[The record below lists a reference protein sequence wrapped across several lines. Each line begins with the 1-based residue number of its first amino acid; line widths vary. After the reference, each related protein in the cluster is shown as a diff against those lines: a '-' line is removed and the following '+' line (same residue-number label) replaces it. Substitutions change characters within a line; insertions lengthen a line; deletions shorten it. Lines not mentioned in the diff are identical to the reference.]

1 MRLTT
6 ALAVIVLLG
15 GCGGEKPAPPAA
27 APAPSPAAASA
38 GDVNADSPAVEP
50 VMPVDY
56 SQPAAWLCRPDAE
69 DACEQNA
76 TATAI
81 SADGKLTKDRFVLDA
96 KAPIDCFYVYPTVSL
111 DAMPNSD
118 IKPGAEETEV
128 VRQQLARFGSV
139 CRLYVPMYRQ
149 VTLAALRQMLRGEQ
163 PATNREM
170 AYADVKAAWEH
181 YLAYDNAGRGVV
193 LIGHSQGAGLLTRL
207 IASEIDG
214 KPAQEKLVSAL
225 LLGTNLAV
233 GNPHDAGGSFKNIR
247 LCASAEDVGCAIAY
261 VSFRAEAPPPADSLF
276 GKVDEQGMRAACVN
290 PAELDGSGGALKA
303 MLPAAKVIDSMAAPG
318 PWTTSNDQIE
328 TPFVMLPGMLSAKCV
343 SQGGLSYLAVTITA
357 DPADQRT
364 DAIVGDVIVDAEVQ
378 PAWGLHLIDMN
389 LAMGNLVDIAGRQS
403 AAWRRVHVPKLAP
416 PSPPAPKPN

>member
-6 ALAVIVLLG
+6 VLAAIALLG
-15 GCGGEKPAPPAA
+15 GCGGEKPAPQA
-27 APAPSPAAASA
+27 APAPAPAATA
-38 GDVNADSPAVEP
+38 DVNVDTPAVDP
-50 VMPVDY
+50 VAPVDY
-56 SQPAAWLCRPDAE
+56 SQPASWLCRPDVE
-69 DACEQNA
+69 DACEQTA

-81 SADGKLTKDRFVLDA
+81 SADGKLTKDRFVPDA

-111 DAMPNSD
+111 DALPNSD
-118 IKPGAEETEV
+118 TRPGPEEMEV

-139 CRLYVPMYRQ
+139 CRLYAPMYRQ

-225 LLGTNLAV
+225 LPGTNLSV
-233 GNPHDAGGSFKNIR
+233 GNPHDAGGSFKKIG
-247 LCASAEDVGCAIAY
+247 LCGSAEDVGCAIAY
-261 VSFRAEAPPPADSLF
+261 VSFRADAPPAADSLF
-276 GKVDEQGMRAACVN
+276 GKVDEQGMHAACVN

-303 MLPAAKVIDSMAAPG
+303 ILPAGKVIDSMAPPG
-318 PWTTSNDQIE
+318 PWTTTNDPIE
-328 TPFVMLPGMLSAKCV
+328 TPFAMLPGMLSARCV
-343 SQGGLSYLAVTITA
+343 SQGGLSYLAVTVIA
-357 DPADQRT
+357 DPADPRT
-364 DAIVGDVIVDAEVQ
+364 DSIVGDVIVDGEVQ

-389 LAMGNLVDIAGRQS
+389 LAMGNLVDIVGRQS
-403 AAWRRVHVPKLAP
+403 AAWRRLHSPAP
-416 PSPPAPKPN
+416 VATAPQLPKPN